1 MITKKINEAK
11 ENNALIIGTN
21 KTLKALKNG
30 EAKQVYIASNAK
42 KEVLED
48 VEYYAD
54 LNDTTYEQLTVNNK
68 ELGNMCKKPFNI
80 QLIATR

>member
-1 MITKKINEAK
+1 MITKKIQEAQ
-11 ENNALIIGTN
+11 EHDNLIIGTN
-21 KTLKALKNG
+21 ETLKALKHGDVKN
-30 EAKQVYIASNAK
+30 VYIASNAK

-48 VEYYAD
+48 VEYYSD
-54 LNDTTYEQLTVNNK
+54 LTSTPYEQLTVTNK